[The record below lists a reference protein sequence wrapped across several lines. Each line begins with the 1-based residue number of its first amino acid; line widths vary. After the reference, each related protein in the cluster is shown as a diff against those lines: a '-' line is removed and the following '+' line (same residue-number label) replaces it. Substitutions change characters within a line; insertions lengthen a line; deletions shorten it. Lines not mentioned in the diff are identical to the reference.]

1 MSITASYTRR
11 RGRASRRSP
20 VSLESDASC
29 FCFEE
34 EGNEQS
40 NRSSKIISIT
50 LLVSLA
56 IRVEVR
62 VVPLSV
68 GPLVREAELMFSVVA
83 WNRDSKAHAV
93 TP

>member
-20 VSLESDASC
+20 VSLEPDASY

-40 NRSSKIISIT
+40 DRSSKNHLHVSC
-50 LLVSLA
+50 LVSHGVRA
-56 IRVEVR
+56 EVR
-62 VVPLSV
+62 VVALFV
-68 GPLVREAELMFSVVA
+68 GLLVRKAEVILSVVA
-83 WNRDSKAHAV
+83 
-93 TP
+93 

>member
-20 VSLESDASC
+20 VSLESDASF

-40 NRSSKIISIT
+40 NRSPKIVSISS
-50 LLVSLA
+50 LVSLLELGVLIVA
-56 IRVEVR
+56 
-62 VVPLSV
+62 LTV
-68 GPLVREAELMFSVVA
+68 GPLVREAEVIFSAVA
-83 WNRDSKAHAV
+83 WKRDSKAHAV
-93 TP
+93 AP